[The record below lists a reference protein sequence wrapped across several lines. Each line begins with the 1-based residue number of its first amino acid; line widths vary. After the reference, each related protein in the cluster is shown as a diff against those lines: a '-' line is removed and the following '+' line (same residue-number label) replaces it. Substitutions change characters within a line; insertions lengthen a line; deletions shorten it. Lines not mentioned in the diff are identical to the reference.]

1 MRELLSLPARQSA
14 FSSDCPSVRI
24 DVYKRQAT
32 QPVSTLLNFVPHYNG
47 SQLRQSRTDSSAY
60 SIPGYRNMRIRR
72 CGKSQLKSS
81 KAFCLGALRFVIS
94 GEAGDHA
101 DGPAQDIADEAN
113 LALDEQTSVFIG
125 DFVLDLLGYVL
136 GIDLKKLACNACL
149 LYTSAARQ
157 RT

>member
-1 MRELLSLPARQSA
+1 
-14 FSSDCPSVRI
+14 
-24 DVYKRQAT
+24 
-32 QPVSTLLNFVPHYNG
+32 
-47 SQLRQSRTDSSAY
+47 
-60 SIPGYRNMRIRR
+60 MRIRR

-125 DFVLDLLGYVL
+125 DLVLDLLGYVL
-136 GIDLKKLACNACL
+136 GIDLKLSL
-149 LYTSAARQ
+149 IHI
-157 RT
+157 